1 MWHLALKAQL
11 LAPTGNN
18 NRIHSKK
25 ISASCS
31 YCLTNNKNSAV
42 GKKHNPKQVLHV
54 GGGSAE
60 RSEVEEYLKSGK
72 IANLDLVISVLKA
85 QSVRVSAT
93 Y

>member
-42 GKKHNPKQVLHV
+42 GKKRNPKQVLHV

-60 RSEVEEYLKSGK
+60 RSEGGAAGK
-72 IANLDLVISVLKA
+72 ILEKRLDLVISVLKA
-85 QSVRVSAT
+85 QSVGVTAT